1 AKALGVSI
9 EDTSAAIEVLSNSG
23 LEGSQA
29 GTALRASFIR
39 LANPSK
45 NTAKEM
51 KKLGI
56 HLSDAKGQFVGMGEL
71 IRQFQ
76 DNMKGMTREQK
87 LATVATIVGT
97 EAASGFLALIEAG
110 PDKINS
116 YSKSLKNSNGESK
129 KAADLMKDNLKG
141 ALEQLGGAFESL
153 AIEVG
158 KDLTPMIRAGAEG
171 LTKLVDGFTHLP
183 GWVRKASVG
192 LALFGAAIGP
202 AVLAGG
208 LLIRTV
214 GSAAK
219 GYASLNR
226 RIAENTILSN
236 TNSKAMKSLGLQT
249 LFLGSTT

>member
-1 AKALGVSI
+1 
-9 EDTSAAIEVLSNSG
+9 
-23 LEGSQA
+23 SQA

-56 HLSDAKGQFVGMGEL
+56 HLSDTKGQFVGMGEL

-116 YSKSLKNSNGESK
+116 YS
-129 KAADLMKDNLKG
+129 
-141 ALEQLGGAFESL
+141 
-153 AIEVG
+153 
-158 KDLTPMIRAGAEG
+158 
-171 LTKLVDGFTHLP
+171 
-183 GWVRKASVG
+183 
-192 LALFGAAIGP
+192 
-202 AVLAGG
+202 
-208 LLIRTV
+208 
-214 GSAAK
+214 
-219 GYASLNR
+219 
-226 RIAENTILSN
+226 
-236 TNSKAMKSLGLQT
+236 
-249 LFLGSTT
+249 